1 MFNLIR
7 KDIII
12 HKFTLMI
19 LIPVLLVYLMM
30 DISSVWLGFLISI
43 AIIMTTFAA
52 DEKSSINKFLNALP
66 YTRKE
71 IVSSKYIGAL
81 IFTFI
86 VVCSI
91 FIGTFIIH
99 REILDWEEMM
109 LVVSLILIFVSFAFP
124 FSYKFKSQY
133 LMTGSAIIFVAL
145 MVIFNFII
153 PKVVPMLEDKMNLE
167 EKVHLLI
174 QKLFSLQD
182 MQLYGLIAIV
192 IIVLYGCSWLLSIRI
207 YSKKVF

>member
-1 MFNLIR
+1 
-7 KDIII
+7 
-12 HKFTLMI
+12 MI

-30 DISSVWLGFLISI
+30 DISSVWLGFIISI

-71 IVSSKYIGAL
+71 IVSSKYISAL
-81 IFTFI
+81 VLTFI
-86 VVCSI
+86 VVFGI
-91 FIGTFIIH
+91 FIGTFIMH
-99 REILDWEEMM
+99 KEIIDWKEMM
-109 LVVSLILIFVSFAFP
+109 LVISLVLVFVSFAFP

-133 LMTGSAIIFVAL
+133 LMTGSAILFVAL
-145 MVIFNFII
+145 MVIGNFII
-153 PKVVPMLEDKMNLE
+153 PKVVPMLEDTMDLE
-167 EKVHLLI
+167 EKVNGLV

-192 IIVLYGCSWLLSIRI
+192 IVVLYGCSWLLSIRI

>member
-1 MFNLIR
+1 
-7 KDIII
+7 
-12 HKFTLMI
+12 MI

-30 DISSVWLGFLISI
+30 DISSVWLGFIISI

-71 IVSSKYIGAL
+71 IVSSKYISAL
-81 IFTFI
+81 VLTFI
-86 VVCSI
+86 VVFGI
-91 FIGTFIIH
+91 FIGTFIMH
-99 REILDWEEMM
+99 KEIIDWKEMM
-109 LVVSLILIFVSFAFP
+109 LVISLVLIFVSFAFP

-133 LMTGSAIIFVAL
+133 LMTGSAILFVAL
-145 MVIFNFII
+145 MVIGNVII
-153 PKVVPMLEDKMNLE
+153 PKVIPMLEDTMDLE
-167 EKVHLLI
+167 EKVNGLV

-182 MQLYGLIAIV
+182 VQLYGLIAIV
-192 IIVLYGCSWLLSIRI
+192 IVVLYGCSWLLSIRI

>member
-12 HKFTLMI
+12 HKFTFMI

-30 DISSVWLGFLISI
+30 DISSVWLGFIISI

-71 IVSSKYIGAL
+71 IVSSKYISAL
-81 IFTFI
+81 VLTFI
-86 VVCSI
+86 VVFGI
-91 FIGTFIIH
+91 FIGTFTMHKEII
-99 REILDWEEMM
+99 DWKEMM
-109 LVVSLILIFVSFAFP
+109 LVISLVLIFVSFAFP

-145 MVIFNFII
+145 MVIVNFII
-153 PKVVPMLEDKMNLE
+153 PKVVPMLEDTMDLE
-167 EKVHLLI
+167 EKVHWLV
-174 QKLFSLQD
+174 QKLISLQD
-182 MQLYGLIAIV
+182 VQLYGLIAIV
-192 IIVLYGCSWLLSIRI
+192 IIVL
-207 YSKKVF
+207 

>member
-12 HKFTLMI
+12 HKFTFMI

-133 LMTGSAIIFVAL
+133 LMTGSAILFVAL
-145 MVIFNFII
+145 MVLVNVII
-153 PKVVPMLEDKMNLE
+153 PKVVPRVEDTMNLE
-167 EKVHLLI
+167 EKVEWFV

-182 MQLYGLIAIV
+182 IQLYGLIAILV
-192 IIVLYGCSWLLSIRI
+192 IVLYVGSWLLSIRI

>member
-12 HKFTLMI
+12 HKFTFMI

-30 DISSVWLGFLISI
+30 DISSVWLGILISI

-133 LMTGSAIIFVAL
+133 LMTGSAILFVAL
-145 MVIFNFII
+145 MVLVNVII
-153 PKVVPMLEDKMNLE
+153 PKVVPRVEDTMNLE
-167 EKVHLLI
+167 EKVEWFV

-182 MQLYGLIAIV
+182 IQLYGLIAILV
-192 IIVLYGCSWLLSIRI
+192 IVLYVGSWLLSIRI

>member
-12 HKFTLMI
+12 HKFTFMI

-30 DISSVWLGFLISI
+30 DISSVWLGFIISI

-71 IVSSKYIGAL
+71 IVSSKYISAL
-81 IFTFI
+81 VLTFI
-86 VVCSI
+86 VVFGI
-91 FIGTFIIH
+91 FIGTFTMHKEII
-99 REILDWEEMM
+99 DWKEMM
-109 LVVSLILIFVSFAFP
+109 LVISLVLIFVSFAFP

-145 MVIFNFII
+145 MVIGNVII
-153 PKVVPMLEDKMNLE
+153 PKVIPMLDDTMNLE
-167 EKVHLLI
+167 EKVNGLI
-174 QKLFSLQD
+174 QKILSLQD
-182 MQLYGLIAIV
+182 AQLYGLIAIV
-192 IIVLYGCSWLLSIRI
+192 IVVLYACSWLLSIRI

>member
-12 HKFTLMI
+12 HKFTFMI

-30 DISSVWLGFLISI
+30 DISSVWLGFIISI

-71 IVSSKYIGAL
+71 IVSSKYISAL
-81 IFTFI
+81 VLTFI
-86 VVCSI
+86 VVFGI
-91 FIGTFIIH
+91 FIGTFTMHKEIIDW
-99 REILDWEEMM
+99 REMV
-109 LVVSLILIFVSFAFP
+109 LVMSLVLIFVSFAFP

-145 MVIFNFII
+145 MVIVNFII
-153 PKVVPMLEDKMNLE
+153 PKVVPMLEDTMDLE
-167 EKVHLLI
+167 EKVHWLV
-174 QKLFSLQD
+174 QKLISLQD
-182 MQLYGLIAIV
+182 VQLYGLIAIV
-192 IIVLYGCSWLLSIRI
+192 IIVLYACSWLLSIRI

>member
-12 HKFTLMI
+12 HKLTFA
-19 LIPVLLVYLMM
+19 LLVPILFLYLMM
-30 DISSVWLGFLISI
+30 DISSIWLGFFISI
-43 AIIMTTFAA
+43 VIIMTTFAA
-52 DEKSSINKFLNALP
+52 DEKSAINKFLNALP

-71 IVSSKYIGAL
+71 IVSSKYISAL
-81 IFTFI
+81 VLTFI
-86 VVCSI
+86 VVLGI

-99 REILDWEEMM
+99 KEIIDWKEMM
-109 LVVSLILIFVSFAFP
+109 LVMSLVLVFVSFAFP

-145 MVIFNFII
+145 MVIGNFII
-153 PKVVPMLEDKMNLE
+153 PKVVPMLEDTMNLE
-167 EKVHLLI
+167 EKVYGLV
-174 QKLFSLQD
+174 QRLFSLQD
-182 MQLYGLIAIV
+182 MQMYGLIASV
-192 IIVLYGCSWLLSIRI
+192 VIVLYVCSWLLSIRI